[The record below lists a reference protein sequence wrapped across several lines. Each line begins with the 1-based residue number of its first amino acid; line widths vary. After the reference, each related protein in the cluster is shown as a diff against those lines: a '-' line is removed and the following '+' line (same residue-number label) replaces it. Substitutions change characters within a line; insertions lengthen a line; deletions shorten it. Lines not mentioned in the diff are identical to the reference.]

1 MTRKIK
7 KVVLIALA
15 AAVLVVLRASLGV
28 ADVQADMTGTWT
40 VTFSPPSGD
49 RDTTWEI
56 EQHDDGTLTGE
67 IGLLQGSAPAH
78 DGWVEDKAF
87 RFITTQNR
95 RGQTFDIVYEGT
107 FTDNALEGSILLKAL
122 FFTAAF
128 TGVRAASEEDDR

>member
-7 KVVLIALA
+7 KAGLIALT

-49 RDTTWEI
+49 RDTTWEL

-87 RFITTQNR
+87 GFIVTQNR
-95 RGQTFDIVYEGT
+95 RGQTFDIAYEGT
-107 FTDNALEGSILLKAL
+107 FTDNALKGSIEVIGL
-122 FFTAAF
+122 FFTADF
-128 TGVRAASEEDDR
+128 TGLRAAS